1 MGTRATMALF
11 LCGCL
16 VGAVMPLDG
25 GQALTVRV
33 SPAVAAEPA
42 VLKVIAVVEAD
53 DRNRSLEIT
62 AQSDGY
68 LRRSQI
74 QLEGQDAQRAWDVE
88 FRDVPR
94 GNYQVTAILT
104 GIGGR
109 RAAVTRVVMVVSR
122 LPR

>member
-1 MGTRATMALF
+1 MGQRATTALF
-11 LCGCL
+11 LCGSL

-25 GQALTVRV
+25 GQPLTVRV
-33 SPAVAAEPA
+33 TPAVAAEPA
-42 VLKVIAVVEAD
+42 VLRVVAVVEAD
-53 DRNRSLEIT
+53 DRNRGLEIT

-68 LRRSQI
+68 LRSSQI
-74 QLEGQDAQRAWDVE
+74 ELEGHDAQRVWDFE

-104 GIGGR
+104 GTGGR

>member
-1 MGTRATMALF
+1 MGTRATIALI

-16 VGAVMPLDG
+16 VGSAIPLDAG
-25 GQALTVRV
+25 EPLSVRV

-62 AQSDGY
+62 AESDRY
-68 LRRSQI
+68 LRSSQI
-74 QLEGQDAQRAWDVE
+74 QLEGQDAQRVWDFE

-94 GNYQVTAILT
+94 GNYQVTAILSGT
-104 GIGGR
+104 GGR

-122 LPR
+122 LAR